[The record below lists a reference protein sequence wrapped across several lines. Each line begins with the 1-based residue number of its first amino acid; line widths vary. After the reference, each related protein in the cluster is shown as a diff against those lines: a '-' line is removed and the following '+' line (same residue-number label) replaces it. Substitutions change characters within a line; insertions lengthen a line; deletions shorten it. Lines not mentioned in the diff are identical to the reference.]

1 MHQLS
6 KQNISSIEG
15 WKEGETLDALFQLPE
30 KVLQFGTGVLLRGLP
45 NYFIDKANRQNIFNG
60 RVVVVK
66 STVDNELDTFSK
78 QDGLFTHFVKGVVDK
93 QRVEDYFI
101 NSSISRVLIAKK
113 EWEKVLACATNPE
126 MQIIISNTTE
136 LGIVLKKEDRINDN
150 PPASFPGKLLSFLHQ
165 RYMIFN
171 GDRSKGMVILPTELI
186 GENGT
191 ILKEIVLELAIL
203 NELENDFI
211 DWIIGANYF
220 CNTLVD
226 RIVPGKPSDEEQ
238 RKEEELLGY
247 SDELMLMSE
256 PYSLWAIEA
265 DEIKIKEILSFA
277 SVDEAI
283 VLESDITKFRNLK
296 LYLLNSTHSLCCAL
310 SHLLGFVTVT
320 QAMQDESILKF
331 IHSLMQEEIAP
342 CLVGENI
349 SLDEVLAYARRVE
362 ERFENPFV
370 EHKWLSISLN
380 YTQKMKMR
388 TVPLLLIYKEKF
400 EQVPKCMAL
409 GFAAY
414 LLFMKSTLYDD
425 GNYYGQ
431 QNGKKYLIQDE
442 YASYFSN
449 LWHENDIE
457 FVVKSS
463 LANEA
468 LWGSDLSTLRGFVD
482 ILIDYVTVLEKISGD
497 NQDLYQF
504 F

>member
-1 MHQLS
+1 MYQLS

-66 STVDNELDTFSK
+66 STRDDELDTFSK
-78 QDGLFTHFVKGVVDK
+78 QDGLFTHFVKGVVNK

-113 EWEKVLACATNPE
+113 EWEKVLACAANPE

-136 LGIVLKKEDRINDN
+136 LGIVLKREDRINDN
-150 PPASFPGKLLSFLHQ
+150 PPASFPGKLLSFLYQ
-165 RYMIFN
+165 RYTIFN
-171 GDRSKGMVILPTELI
+171 GDRSKGMVLLPTELI

-191 ILKEIVLELAIL
+191 ILKKIVLELAMV
-203 NELENDFI
+203 NELESDFI
-211 DWIIGANYF
+211 DWIVAANYF

-226 RIVPGKPSDEEQ
+226 RIVPGKLSDDEK

-256 PYSLWAIEA
+256 PYSLWAIET
-265 DEIKIKEILSFA
+265 DKIKVKEILSFA
-277 SVDEAI
+277 LIDESI
-283 VLESDITKFRNLK
+283 VLENDITKFRNLK
-296 LYLLNSTHSLCCAL
+296 LYLLNSTHSFCCAL
-310 SHLLGFVTVT
+310 AHLLGFKTVA
-320 QAMQDESILKF
+320 QAMQDESFLKF
-331 IHSLMQEEIAP
+331 IHFLMQKEIAS

-349 SLDEVLAYARRVE
+349 SVEEALAYASRVE
-362 ERFENPFV
+362 ERFQNPFI

-380 YTQKMKMR
+380 YTQKMKLR
-388 TVPLLLIYKEKF
+388 TVPILRSHIEKF
-400 EQVPKCMAL
+400 RKVPKCMAI

-414 LLFMKSTLYDD
+414 LLFMKSTLHDD

-442 YASYFSN
+442 CASYFSN
-449 LWHENDIE
+449 LWQANDIE
-457 FVVKSS
+457 VVVKTV

-468 LWGSDLSTLRGFVD
+468 LWGSDLTELPGLVEV
-482 ILIDYVTVLEKISGD
+482 LIDYIVTLENISGD
-497 NQDLYQF
+497 NLDLGHF
-504 F
+504 L